1 MGRKFFFKLCSVWFS
16 YNDWFPLDWCSLWS
30 SVQVH
35 RWRSR
40 YLAGGRFCYV
50 NVVCWLESS
59 YIGDN
64 LNISESPPC
73 WSRGWLLIEELYGYL
88 EICHCSVLGLRIW
101 KSQQGRRHLIHGYMV
116 IKGLSGLC
124 VPSDWS

>member
-1 MGRKFFFKLCSVWFS
+1 MTRRRWCTANHAPERRGAQKFAEIRERRREGEKEREREKIGALCGLL
-16 YNDWFPLDWCSLWS
+16 Y
-30 SVQVH
+30 
-35 RWRSR
+35 R
-40 YLAGGRFCYV
+40 YIDGGLGI
-50 NVVCWLESS
+50 WQEA
-59 YIGDN
+59 
-64 LNISESPPC
+64 ESPPC

-101 KSQQGRRHLIHGYMV
+101 KSQQGRRHLIHGCMV